1 MTINQLYLKL
11 MHQIDQLQPNERVT
25 RKRVLA
31 WLIATL
37 FYGRSAH
44 ASKISNK
51 IPGQAKKPSKAARFH
66 RWLKNK
72 AVRPRCWYEPVAK
85 SLMNQV
91 AASGHPIRLI
101 VDGTRIGS
109 NHQLLMVALAYR
121 RRALPIAWTW
131 VRKRRGHSSATKQI
145 ALLSYVHSLTPSAGL
160 VVLLGDSEFGAIP
173 VLETL
178 EKWSWHYVLRQKGR
192 YLIQIDPTSSW
203 QRLDTVLSKVG
214 QKVWMPSI
222 DLTQKHAFS
231 TSLIAYW
238 KRGEKEPWYLATN
251 IDCASE
257 ALRLYSRRMWIEEMF
272 GDFKRNGFDL
282 ESIRLRHFRRLSRF
296 TMAVALLYVWL
307 VAFGSKTI
315 KQGKRH
321 FVDRKKSRQLSVFRI
336 GYDMLERCLLN
347 QKHFSLSFSL
357 YF

>member
-11 MHQIDQLQPNERVT
+11 MHQIDQLLPNERIT

-31 WLIATL
+31 WLMATL

-66 RWLKNK
+66 RWLKNA
-72 AVRPRCWYEPVAK
+72 AVRTRLWYEPVAK
-85 SLMNQV
+85 NLLNQTV
-91 AASGHPIRLI
+91 TSGQPIRLI

-131 VRKRRGHSSATKQI
+131 VRKRRGHSGATKQI
-145 ALLSYVHSLTPSAGL
+145 ALLSYVRHLIPPNSC
-160 VVLLGDSEFGAIP
+160 VILLGDSEFGAIS

-178 EKWSWHYVLRQKGR
+178 EKWSWNYVLRQKGR
-192 YLIQIDPTSSW
+192 YLIQDDPTSIW
-203 QRLDTVLSKVG
+203 QRLDSKLYKVG
-214 QKVWMPSI
+214 QKVWMPSVA
-222 DLTQKHAFS
+222 LTQKHAFS
-231 TSLIAYW
+231 TSIVAYW
-238 KRGEKEPWYLATN
+238 KRGEKEPWFLATN
-251 IDCASE
+251 FDSASQ
-257 ALRLYSRRMWIEEMF
+257 ALRLYTRRMWIEEMF

-296 TMAVALLYVWL
+296 TMAIALLYVWL
-307 VAFGSKTI
+307 VAFGAKTI

-347 QKHFSLSFSL
+347 QERFSLSFSL
-357 YF
+357 CF

>member
-11 MHQIDQLQPNERVT
+11 MHQIDQLLPDERVT

-31 WLIATL
+31 WLMASL
-37 FYGRSAH
+37 FYGQSAH

-66 RWLKNK
+66 RWLKNR
-72 AVRPRCWYEPVAK
+72 AVRPRLWYESVAK
-85 SLMNQV
+85 TLINQTI
-91 AASGHPIRLI
+91 ASGQAVRLI

-131 VRKRRGHSSATKQI
+131 VRKQRGHSSATKQI
-145 ALLSYVHSLTPSAGL
+145 ALLSYVHDLIPSNSR
-160 VVLLGDSEFGAIP
+160 VVLLGDSEFGAVS

-178 EKWSWHYVLRQKGR
+178 EIWSWNYVLRQKGR
-192 YLIQIDPTSSW
+192 YLIQDDPSSAW
-203 QRLDTVLSKVG
+203 HRLDALPPKMG
-214 QKVWMPSI
+214 QKLWMPSVA
-222 DLTQKHAFS
+222 LTQKHAFS
-231 TSLIAYW
+231 TSIVTYW
-238 KRGEKEPWYLATN
+238 KRGEKEPWFLATN
-251 IDCASE
+251 LDSASE
-257 ALRLYSRRMWIEEMF
+257 ALRFYSRRMWIEEMF

-321 FVDRKKSRQLSVFRI
+321 FVDRKKSRQLSIFRI

-347 QKHFSLSFSL
+347 QERFSLSFSL
-357 YF
+357 NF

>member
-1 MTINQLYLKL
+1 MTTNQLYLKL
-11 MHQIDQLQPNERVT
+11 MHQINQLLPNERVT

-31 WLIATL
+31 WLMATL

-44 ASKISNK
+44 ASKLSNK
-51 IPGQAKKPSKAARFH
+51 IPGQAKRPSKAARFH
-66 RWLKNK
+66 RWLKNR
-72 AVRPRCWYEPVAK
+72 AVRPRLWYESVAK
-85 SLMNQV
+85 NLLNQAV
-91 AASGHPIRLI
+91 ASGKSVRLI

-145 ALLSYVHSLTPSAGL
+145 ALLSYIHGLIPSNSH
-160 VVLLGDSEFGAIP
+160 VILLGDSEFGAIS

-178 EKWSWHYVLRQKGR
+178 EKWSWNYVLRQKGR
-192 YLIQIDPTSSW
+192 YLIQHDPASW
-203 QRLDTVLSKVG
+203 HRLDSILSKVG
-214 QKVWMPSI
+214 QKVWMPSVA
-222 DLTQKHAFS
+222 LTQKHAFS
-231 TSLIAYW
+231 TSIVAYW
-238 KRGEKEPWYLATN
+238 KRGEKEPWFLATN
-251 IDCASE
+251 FDSASE

-307 VAFGSKTI
+307 VAFGAKTI

-321 FVDRKKSRQLSVFRI
+321 FVDRKKSRQLSIFRI
-336 GYDMLERCLLN
+336 GYDMFERCLLN
-347 QKHFSLSFSL
+347 RDHFSLSFSL

>member
-11 MHQIDQLQPNERVT
+11 MRQIDQLLPNERVT

-31 WLIATL
+31 WLIFAL

-66 RWLKNK
+66 RWLKNR
-72 AVRPRCWYEPVAK
+72 AVRPRLWYESVARN
-85 SLMNQV
+85 LIRQAVM
-91 AASGHPIRLI
+91 SGQPIRLI

-131 VRKRRGHSSATKQI
+131 VRKRRGHSSATKQV
-145 ALLSYVHSLTPSAGL
+145 ALLSYVQGLIPSNGH
-160 VVLLGDSEFGAIP
+160 VILLGDSEFGAIS

-178 EKWSWHYVLRQKGR
+178 EKWSWNYVLRQKGR
-192 YLIQIDPTSSW
+192 YLMQYDATSSW
-203 QRLDTVLSKVG
+203 QRLDSMLSKVG
-214 QKVWMPSI
+214 QKVWMPSVA
-222 DLTQKHAFS
+222 LTQKHAFS
-231 TSLIAYW
+231 TSIVAYW
-238 KRGEKEPWYLATN
+238 KRGEKEPWFLATN
-251 IDCASE
+251 FDSASE
-257 ALRLYSRRMWIEEMF
+257 ALRFYSRRMWIEEMF

-282 ESIRLRHFRRLSRF
+282 ESIRLRHFARLSRF
-296 TMAVALLYVWL
+296 TMVVALLYVWL

-321 FVDRKKSRQLSVFRI
+321 FVDRKKKPSTEYFSHRI
-336 GYDMLERCLLN
+336 
-347 QKHFSLSFSL
+347 
-357 YF
+357 